1 MNRTKHENTT
11 PYIKHLAESTNFKV
25 GAFNENC
32 IGLKRNRFEMPN
44 VSYTSTLA
52 LTLKD
57 HIALSNNDTRK
68 LFLEK
73 GTIQ

>member
-1 MNRTKHENTT
+1 MLYLREKKMNRIKHENTT
-11 PYIKHLAESTNFKV
+11 PYIKHLAEGTNFKV

-52 LTLKD
+52 FIGRTR
-57 HIALSNNDTRK
+57 NDTEIKR
-68 LFLEK
+68 
-73 GTIQ
+73 

>member
-25 GAFNENC
+25 SAFNENC

-52 LTLKD
+52 VMQKKRQATD
-57 HIALSNNDTRK
+57 TGLSFDEYI
-68 LFLEK
+68 F
-73 GTIQ
+73 GF

>member
-25 GAFNENC
+25 SAFNENC

-44 VSYTSTLA
+44 VSYTSTLVA
-52 LTLKD
+52 SGIK
-57 HIALSNNDTRK
+57 S
-68 LFLEK
+68 
-73 GTIQ
+73 

>member
-44 VSYTSTLA
+44 VSYTSTLCVSVKNQ
-52 LTLKD
+52 T
-57 HIALSNNDTRK
+57 
-68 LFLEK
+68 
-73 GTIQ
+73 TIEITTNIN